1 MIKLKEN
8 EAEIRD
14 YISTMESTQQKI
26 NDVVNEFNSLG
37 LSKLK
42 TIDQIR
48 NLLQDMDVCI
58 VDSLPT
64 KEPQK
69 LFGIQISPKKA
80 IELMELDTT
89 KLKSLI
95 AEIEKSR
102 FDMLVEVSKFNGTF
116 VIDPDKL
123 DKSCDQF
130 RLFAVTPKQI
140 SVAKTYLQ
148 AIDALNNLMAI
159 GVPEALIKKE
169 NLSWLSLE
177 HGELTINYSMYHRLI
192 HE

>member
-42 TIDQIR
+42 TLEQVQ
-48 NLLQDMDVCI
+48 NLLVDFDKSI

-64 KEPQK
+64 QEPQK

-102 FDMLVEVSKFNGTF
+102 FDMMVEVSKFNGIF
-116 VIDPDKL
+116 IIDPDKL
-123 DKSCDQF
+123 DKSCEKY
-130 RLFAVTPKQI
+130 RLYAVTPKQVE
-140 SVAKTYLQ
+140 VATIYLQ
-148 AIDALNNLMAI
+148 AIDALNNLMTI

>member
-8 EAEIRD
+8 EAEIKDFIR
-14 YISTMESTQQKI
+14 TMEKTQQQV

-37 LSKLK
+37 LTKLK
-42 TIDQIR
+42 TIEQV
-48 NLLQDMDVCI
+48 NSLLQDLDEFI
-58 VDSLPT
+58 VSALPT
-64 KEPQK
+64 KEQT
-69 LFGIQISPKKA
+69 LYGIKINPKK
-80 IELMELDTT
+80 IIDLLDIDTT
-89 KLKSLI
+89 KLKSLV
-95 AEIEKSR
+95 ADIEQSR
-102 FDMLVEVSKFNGTF
+102 FDMMVEVCKFNGTF
-116 VIDPDKL
+116 VIDQDKL
-123 DKSCDQF
+123 ENSLNQF
-130 RLFAVTPKQI
+130 RLYAVTPKQI
-140 SVAKTYLQ
+140 EVATIYLQ

>member
-64 KEPQK
+64 QEPQK

-89 KLKSLI
+89 KLKSLV
-95 AEIEKSR
+95 ANIEQSR
-102 FDMLVEVSKFNGTF
+102 FDMMVEVCKFNGTF
-116 VIDPDKL
+116 VIDQDKL
-123 DKSCDQF
+123 ENSLNQF
-130 RLFAVTPKQI
+130 RLYAVTPKQI
-140 SVAKTYLQ
+140 EVAKIYLQ
-148 AIDALNNLMAI
+148 AIDALNNLMTI